1 MQRNIVLLFL
11 DILVLSSFN
20 VIDAKNQTGK
30 TCGPIKFKVHIREA
44 YEPDGK

>member
-11 DILVLSSFN
+11 VILALSSFN